1 MCSDRLFS
9 CKVTFYETLFPIHN
23 TLSGVPNSVP
33 MKINFKLFTAKI
45 DQGGLC
51 PIFIRSKL
59 NGRGFVY
66 YTGEKCK
73 PEDWEDER
81 VRRTDKNYK
90 NINECLDKV
99 SRDIETFIHDCKLRG
114 VIPTVENIKIAICPV
129 KESSVIKEKGVVDLY
144 DEFLEWSRAEG
155 KKAGTLRMIK
165 VTRNHLAEF
174 ERSNVVEIGNFTDE
188 VYKKFISFMM
198 SKFNYQPNSIG
209 NQTKNLKAFFFWCR
223 DKKFLKL
230 SERHAKLSVI
240 KLDVEKI
247 YLTWEEIVKMRDVEL
262 VEHLSNIRDSFLFG
276 CYTGLRYS
284 DLKTLVADNIKEVNG
299 THIISITPQKTN
311 SFYKKT
317 QKKVSIALIPEA
329 VRIIEKYSESHV
341 NALPVISNQ
350 KMNQYL
356 KDIGKRAGI
365 DEMVEIYKYVDNRP
379 VSEFV
384 EKYKL
389 ITCHVARHTFATQSI
404 SRGVPAEVIQKILG
418 HSDIKTTMIY
428 AKIVEEYKHKSLL
441 KAWED

>member
-1 MCSDRLFS
+1 
-9 CKVTFYETLFPIHN
+9 
-23 TLSGVPNSVP
+23 
-33 MKINFKLFTAKI
+33 MKINFKLFTSKI
-45 DQGGLC
+45 DQGGLS

-59 NGRGFVY
+59 NGKEFVY

-73 PEDWEDER
+73 SEDWENER
-81 VRRTDKNYK
+81 VKRSDKNYK
-90 NINECLDKV
+90 KINECLDKV

-114 VIPTVENIKIAICPV
+114 VIPTVKSIKIAICPV
-129 KESSVIKEKGVVDLY
+129 RELSVVKEKGIIDLY
-144 DEFLEWSRAEG
+144 DEFLEYSRVEG
-155 KKAGTLRMIK
+155 KKIGTLRMMK

-174 ERSNVVEIGNFTDE
+174 EKSNIVDVSGFTDE
-188 VYKKFISFMM
+188 VYKKFVSLLM
-198 SKFNYQPNSIG
+198 SNFNYQPNSIG
-209 NQTKNLKAFFFWCR
+209 NQTKNLKSFFFWCR

-240 KLDVEKI
+240 KLSVEKI
-247 YLTWEEIVKMRDVEL
+247 YLTKEEIVKMREVKL
-262 VEHLSNIRDSFLFG
+262 VEHLSNIRDSFLFA

-284 DLKTLVADNIKEVNG
+284 DLKTLVGENIKEENG
-299 THIISITPQKTN
+299 KQIIYITPQKTN

-317 QKKVSIALIPEA
+317 QKKISIVLIPQA
-329 VRIIEKYSESHV
+329 VEIIERYKESHLQ
-341 NALPVISNQ
+341 ALPVISNQ
-350 KMNQYL
+350 KMNEHL
-356 KDIGKRAGI
+356 KEIGKKAGI
-365 DEMVEIYKYVDNRP
+365 NEKVEIYKYLNNKP

-404 SRGVPAEVIQKILG
+404 SRGVELAVIKDILG

-428 AKIVEEYKHKSLL
+428 AKIVEEYKHESLL

>member
-1 MCSDRLFS
+1 
-9 CKVTFYETLFPIHN
+9 
-23 TLSGVPNSVP
+23 
-33 MKINFKLFTAKI
+33 MKINLKLLTDKK
-45 DQGGLC
+45 DLHGLC

-59 NGRGFVY
+59 GGKEFKY
-66 YTGEKCK
+66 FTGEKCK
-73 PEDWEDER
+73 PEDWDNGK
-81 VRRTDKNYK
+81 VRRSDKNYK
-90 NINECLDKV
+90 RINECLDKV
-99 SRDIETFIHDCKLRG
+99 SRDIETFIHDCKLRSI
-114 VIPTVENIKIAICPV
+114 VPTVEKIKTAISNKEEV
-129 KESSVIKEKGVVDLY
+129 KEKDIIDLF
-144 DEFLEWSRAEG
+144 DNFLDWSKAEG
-155 KKAGTLRMIK
+155 KKLGTIK
-165 VTRNHLAEF
+165 GIRTTRNHLSEF
-174 ERSNVVEIGNFTDE
+174 YKTEPIEVDNFTTE
-188 VYKKFISFMM
+188 KYNSFIRFLLRKFD
-198 SKFNYQPNSIG
+198 YQPNSIG
-209 NQTKNLKAFFFWCR
+209 NHTKNLRTFFYWCR
-223 DKKFLKL
+223 DTLSIKL

-262 VEHLSNIRDSFLFG
+262 VDHLSNIRDSFLFG

-284 DLKTLVADNIKEVNG
+284 DLKNLVADNIKEING

-317 QKKVSIALIPEA
+317 QKKLSIALIPEA
-329 VRIIEKYSESHV
+329 VKIIEKYSESHV

-356 KDIGKRAGI
+356 KEIGKKAGI
-365 DEMVEIYKYVDNRP
+365 DEMIEIYKYVDNKP

-404 SRGVPAEVIQKILG
+404 SRGVPAEVVQKILG